1 MKKNLWSNIT
11 KAVLAALCIIV
22 LVVSLATAQDVKE
35 LAKQANNEIRQS
47 QRMMFNGKLE
57 ESLQHLQQAAE
68 LLEQIKAAD
77 PDFSQLKSLQSK
89 YDKQKKDLDK
99 RLPKEEQPVEA
110 APTEKPEPTVKEEPP
125 AEPTPEEQPQPA
137 TAPEGQDPAALA
149 KEADKAI
156 KNSQRAMFGGKLDDA
171 KAELDKAAQLIE
183 QIKAADPN
191 FSQLKSL
198 DSKYTKQFN
207 DLRKRLPETPEEK
220 VIRLLEGPSQNLAE
234 VAQLLADDNP
244 SQDVVNQAESLLTF
258 ATNRINAV
266 LQEVGDQ
273 VPPDQ
278 PDVQAIQQQIAEL
291 QQQLEARKAGLAAKA
306 EQVAAQQA
314 EKEAFAN
321 EWLQKLNVYREGDKE
336 LIGSGTANVDELLHR
351 KAMYEEAKAL
361 FEEYRKV
368 DFPQGKTVELEL
380 AEEDLVY
387 NFEGFEKGYQE
398 TIDGFAEKASQQ
410 LAHAEEWLTE
420 QEAKIAADPTM
431 HPPYLHQ
438 MVIQGITNEIFAL
451 DAATAG
457 ADSRVSGFKARLA
470 GIEERAQALRQR
482 GVELTVMLPDKF
494 QGAEADVIKTKAAE
508 FLNKE
513 YADAEGLR
521 TTIIDADWNEEQAW
535 EYTDTT
541 KTAIRYRITRSV
553 TVQIAA
559 KRGNDVFLYSIHVAK
574 NQRSDGSW
582 GELYGHVMFV
592 DPMLEENV
600 NK

>member
-1 MKKNLWSNIT
+1 M
-11 KAVLAALCIIV
+11 LCLIAFV
-22 LVVSLATAQDVKE
+22 PSLATAQDVKE
-35 LAKQANNEIRQS
+35 LAKEVNNELRQS
-47 QRMMFNGKLE
+47 QRMMFDGKLE
-57 ESLQHLQQAAE
+57 ESLQHLQKAAE

-77 PDFSQLKSLQSK
+77 PGFSQLKSLQSK

-99 RLPKEEQPVEA
+99 RLPKEEQPTEPV
-110 APTEKPEPTVKEEPP
+110 PTEKPEPTVKEEPP
-125 AEPTPEEQPQPA
+125 AEPTQAEQSQSA
-137 TAPEGQDPAALA
+137 TTPEGQDPTTLA

-171 KAELDKAAQLIE
+171 KAELDKATQLIE

-220 VIRLLEGPSQNLAE
+220 VARLLGGPAE
-234 VAQLLADDNP
+234 TLSTVAEYLADENP
-244 SQDVVNQAESLLTF
+244 EQGAVNEAERLLGD
-258 ATNRINAV
+258 AIKRVDDI
-266 LQEVGDQ
+266 LQEVGDE

-278 PDVQAIQQQIAEL
+278 PDIQAIQQQIAEL
-291 QQQLEARKAGLAAKA
+291 QQQLEARKGGLAAKA
-306 EQVAAQQA
+306 EQAAAQQA

-321 EWLQKLNVYREGDKE
+321 EWLEKLNVYREGDKK
-336 LIGSGTANVDELLHR
+336 LIGSGTVNVDDLLHR

-368 DFPQGKTVELEL
+368 DFPQGKTIELEL

-387 NFEGFEKGYQE
+387 NLEGFEKGYQE
-398 TIDGFAEKASQQ
+398 TIDGFAEKASQE

-438 MVIQGITNEIFAL
+438 MVIQDITNQIFAL

-494 QGAEADVIKTKAAE
+494 QGAEADAIKTKAAE
-508 FLNKE
+508 FLSKE

-582 GELYGHVMFV
+582 SELYGHVMFV